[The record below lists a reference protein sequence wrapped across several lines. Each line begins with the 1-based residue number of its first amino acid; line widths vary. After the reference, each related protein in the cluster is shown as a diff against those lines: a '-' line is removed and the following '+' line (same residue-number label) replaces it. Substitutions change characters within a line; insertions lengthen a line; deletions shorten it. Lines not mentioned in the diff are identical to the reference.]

1 MTSGD
6 RPGSGSDL
14 SDMRS
19 LPKWAGGRV
28 SPPLER
34 DRWRCGTLGGTEGST
49 GLRAAGVTRIGLRPC
64 ETTVARGRKGRRE
77 IEGEDGGQVQGGL
90 TVHTGDAAGLAAS
103 PVRPVN

>member
-34 DRWRCGTLGGTEGST
+34 DRWRCGTLGGTEGSK

-64 ETTVARGRKGRRE
+64 ETTVARGRKVGERSKVRMGPWTNQRR
-77 IEGEDGGQVQGGL
+77 
-90 TVHTGDAAGLAAS
+90 
-103 PVRPVN
+103 RPKPDKAWKGH